1 MQNVPAKKPNP
12 KKRHKKTCS
21 GGNRNQ
27 EPTPKKNGQNG
38 RPAGKKLDGNS
49 QPNSQLNPQ
58 LTSRQKPDG
67 RSRGRPPKRSP
78 NHMER
83 EGRDHY
89 DDQDSYHNK
98 SHRRSWSRPR
108 YKEDNYNYY
117 YDKPEDDYC

>member
-1 MQNVPAKKPNP
+1 
-12 KKRHKKTCS
+12 
-21 GGNRNQ
+21 
-27 EPTPKKNGQNG
+27 
-38 RPAGKKLDGNS
+38 
-49 QPNSQLNPQ
+49 
-58 LTSRQKPDG
+58 
-67 RSRGRPPKRSP
+67 
-78 NHMER
+78 MER